1 MRDFIYHAPTTIEEA
16 ISILEEHGEDARPIA
31 GGTAMVNLM
40 QQNMVLADHLVGL
53 GKLPGLRGV
62 SQTND
67 SLHIGA
73 LTRPREVEL
82 SPDVKAH
89 SPLLAEAYSKVAT
102 VRIRNMATV
111 GGGLTHADPAQDPPP
126 TLMVLDA
133 HVILTSSKGTREIP
147 VNDLFVDYYE
157 SALEPGELLTEL
169 VVPQVPQGAKTVY
182 LKFLPRTEDDYA
194 TVSVAALATVEYGV
208 CQEIRVALGAVAPTP
223 IRAVAV
229 EAVLQGQQV
238 TPEAVRAAAEAVADQ
253 VDPLTDFRGSDDY
266 KRDMAVVFTR
276 RALEQVL
283 SL

>member
-73 LTRPREVEL
+73 LTRHREVEL

-169 VVPQVPQGAKTVY
+169 VVPQEPHGAKTVY

-194 TVSVAALATVEYGV
+194 TVSVAALATVENGV

-229 EAVLQGQQV
+229 EAALQGQQV

>member
-73 LTRPREVEL
+73 LTRHREVEL

-194 TVSVAALATVEYGV
+194 TVSVAALATVENGV

-229 EAVLQGQQV
+229 EAALQGQQV